1 MIRFSQLVNPHIAPQ
16 KSRLHMLIEYLVI
29 IIGIAPMALM
39 VNWVLLPH
47 AFVGG
52 GLTGICSAIYYVTGG
67 MFPSLFPEYGG
78 AIPVWLTT
86 FIFNAI
92 LLLIAG
98 FTVGWRFCIRTM
110 VGVAAITFWYRV
122 IPILPQPIIEDPWL
136 GSIIGGFVFGLS
148 LGCVLAVNGSS
159 GGTDIV
165 AMIVNHYRDI
175 SLGNIML
182 VCDILIIA
190 SAFFLP
196 LPESMQ
202 QEGVNPH
209 YLQTKRVLY
218 GVCMTVSYTVAVDW
232 LMTRLHRSVHFLI
245 YSSQYE
251 QIATA
256 INRTV
261 NRGVTVL
268 DGTGW
273 YSQKPVKVIS
283 VLVRKPES
291 SLVLSIV
298 NELDPNA
305 LVSIADVGGVFGSGF
320 DKIKVKSPNNQK
332 KVPKNLH
339 MS

>member
-1 MIRFSQLVNPHIAPQ
+1 MVRYSQFVNPHNAHSASPAR
-16 KSRLHMLIEYLVI
+16 SVFEYLVI

-67 MFPSLFPEYGG
+67 LFPSLFPEYGG

-86 FIFNAI
+86 FVFNTV

-122 IPILPQPIIEDPWL
+122 IPILPEPIIADPWL
-136 GSIIGGFVFGLS
+136 GALVGGFVFGLS
-148 LGCVLAVNGSS
+148 LGCVLAANGSS

-182 VCDILIIA
+182 ACDVVIIA

-196 LPESMQ
+196 LPQSMM
-202 QEGVNPH
+202 QEETNPT
-209 YLQTKRVLY
+209 YLHIKRVLY
-218 GVCMTVSYTVAVDW
+218 GVAMTISYTVAVDW
-232 LMTRLHRSVHFLI
+232 IMSRIHRSVHFLI
-245 YSSQYE
+245 YSAKYDE
-251 QIATA
+251 IATA
-256 INRTV
+256 INTTV

-273 YSQKPVKVIS
+273 YSKQPVKVIS

-291 SLVLSIV
+291 SQVLAIV
-298 NELDPNA
+298 HAIDPDA
-305 LVSIADVGGVFGSGF
+305 LVSIADVRGVFGSGF
-320 DKIKVKSPNNQK
+320 DKIKAK
-332 KVPKNLH
+332 
-339 MS
+339 

>member
-1 MIRFSQLVNPHIAPQ
+1 MLRFSSFVNPHSTPHESV
-16 KSRLHMLIEYLVI
+16 SRRVFEYLVI

-52 GLTGICSAIYYVTGG
+52 GLTGICSAIYYVTDG
-67 MFPSLFPEYGG
+67 MFPSVFPEYNG

-86 FIFNAI
+86 FLINAI
-92 LLLIAG
+92 LLITAG
-98 FTVGWRFCIRTM
+98 LTVGWRFCIRTM

-122 IPILPQPIIEDPWL
+122 IPILPEPIIADPWL
-136 GSIIGGFVFGLS
+136 GAIIGGFVFGLS
-148 LGCVLAVNGSS
+148 LGCVLLVNGSS

-182 VCDILIIA
+182 LCDIVIIL

-196 LPESMQ
+196 LPESML
-202 QEGVNPH
+202 QEGGNMT
-209 YLQTKRVLY
+209 YLHIKRVLY
-218 GVCMTVSYTVAVDW
+218 GVCMTLSYTLAVDW
-232 LMTRLHRSVHFLI
+232 LMARMHRSVHILI
-245 YSSQYE
+245 YSTKYDE
-251 QIATA
+251 IATA
-256 INRTV
+256 INTTV

-291 SLVLSIV
+291 SLVMSLIQQI
-298 NELDPNA
+298 DPTA
-305 LVSIADVGGVFGSGF
+305 LVSIADVRGVFGSGF
-320 DKIKVKSPNNQK
+320 DKIKVK
-332 KVPKNLH
+332 
-339 MS
+339 

>member
-1 MIRFSQLVNPHIAPQ
+1 MRYSQLVNPHNTPQ
-16 KSRLHMLIEYLVI
+16 VSRARTVFEYLVI

-67 MFPSLFPEYGG
+67 LFPSLFPEYGG
-78 AIPVWLTT
+78 AVPVWLTT
-86 FIFNAI
+86 FVFNAI

-98 FTVGWRFCIRTM
+98 LTVGWRFTIRTM

-122 IPILPQPIIEDPWL
+122 IPILPEPIIEDPWL
-136 GSIIGGFVFGLS
+136 GAIIGGFVFGLS
-148 LGCVLAVNGSS
+148 LGCVLAANGSS

-165 AMIVNHYRDI
+165 AMIVNHYHNI

-182 VCDILIIA
+182 ACDILIIA

-196 LPESMQ
+196 LPESML
-202 QEGVNPH
+202 QEENN
-209 YLQTKRVLY
+209 YQFSIFNSQFSILNIKRVLY
-218 GVCMTVSYTVAVDW
+218 GVAMTISYTMAVDW
-232 LMTRLHRSVHFLI
+232 LMARINRSVHFLI
-245 YSSQYE
+245 YSSKYE
-251 QIATA
+251 EIATA
-256 INRTV
+256 INTTV

-273 YSQKPVKVIS
+273 YSRKPVKVIS

-291 SLVLSIV
+291 SLVFSIV
-298 NELDPNA
+298 HSIDPEA
-305 LVSIADVGGVFGSGF
+305 LVSIAEVSGVFGSGF
-320 DKIKVKSPNNQK
+320 DKIKAK
-332 KVPKNLH
+332 
-339 MS
+339 

>member
-1 MIRFSQLVNPHIAPQ
+1 MLRYSSFVNPHNAPHESMTRTVFEYIA
-16 KSRLHMLIEYLVI
+16 I

-52 GLTGICSAIYYVTGG
+52 GLTGICSAIYYVTDGL
-67 MFPSLFPEYGG
+67 FPSLFPEYHG

-86 FIFNAI
+86 FVINVI

-122 IPILPQPIIEDPWL
+122 IPILPEPIIADPWL
-136 GSIIGGFVFGLS
+136 GAIIGGFVFGLS
-148 LGCVLAVNGSS
+148 LGIVLAANGSS

-165 AMIVNHYRDI
+165 AMIVNHYHNI

-182 VCDILIIA
+182 LCDIIIIV

-196 LPESMQ
+196 LPESMLA
-202 QEGVNPH
+202 EGGNPV
-209 YLQTKRVLY
+209 YLQIKRVLY
-218 GVCMTVSYTVAVDW
+218 GVCMTISYTVAVDW
-232 LMTRLHRSVHFLI
+232 IIARLHRSVHFLI
-245 YSSQYE
+245 YSSKYDE
-251 QIATA
+251 IATE
-256 INRTV
+256 INKTV

-273 YSQKPVKVIS
+273 YSQQPVKVIS

-298 NELDPNA
+298 KNLDPNA

-320 DKIKVKSPNNQK
+320 DKIKAK
-332 KVPKNLH
+332 
-339 MS
+339 

>member
-1 MIRFSQLVNPHIAPQ
+1 MIRYSKLVNPHSTPST
-16 KSRLHMLIEYLVI
+16 SRARTIFEYLVI

-52 GLTGICSAIYYVTGG
+52 GLTGICSAIYYVTDGL
-67 MFPSLFPEYGG
+67 FPSLFPEYNG

-86 FIFNAI
+86 FVFNAI

-98 FTVGWRFCIRTM
+98 LTVGWRFCIRTM

-122 IPILPQPIIEDPWL
+122 IPIMPQPIISDPWV
-136 GSIIGGFVFGLS
+136 GAIIGGFVFGLS
-148 LGCVLAVNGSS
+148 LGCVLAANGSS

-165 AMIVNHYRDI
+165 AMIVNHYRNI

-182 VCDILIIA
+182 ACDIVIIA

-196 LPESMQ
+196 LPESMV
-202 QEGVNPH
+202 QEGSNPT
-209 YLQTKRVLY
+209 YLHIKRVLY
-218 GVCMTVSYTVAVDW
+218 GVAMTISYTVAVDW
-232 LMTRLHRSVHFLI
+232 LMARLHRSVHFLI
-245 YSSQYE
+245 YSSKYDE
-251 QIATA
+251 IATA
-256 INRTV
+256 INTTV

-268 DGTGW
+268 DGIGW

-291 SLVLSIV
+291 SLVFAIV
-298 NELDPNA
+298 HDIDPEA
-305 LVSIADVGGVFGSGF
+305 LVSIADVSGVFGSGF
-320 DKIKVKSPNNQK
+320 DKIKAK
-332 KVPKNLH
+332 
-339 MS
+339 

>member
-1 MIRFSQLVNPHIAPQ
+1 MGLIPRFSSLVNPHKKETSITFRTVFQ
-16 KSRLHMLIEYLVI
+16 YLAI
-29 IIGIAPMALM
+29 IFGIFPMALM

-52 GLTGICSAIYYVTGG
+52 GLTGICSIIYYLTGG

-86 FIFNAI
+86 FVFNAI

-110 VGVAAITFWYRV
+110 VGVTAITFWYRV
-122 IPILPQPIIEDPWL
+122 IPILPEPIIADPWL
-136 GSIIGGFVFGLS
+136 GAIVGGFVFGLS
-148 LGCVLAVNGSS
+148 LGIVIACNGSS

-165 AMIVNHYRDI
+165 AMIVNHYYNV
-175 SLGNIML
+175 SVGNIMML
-182 VCDILIIA
+182 CDMVIIL

-196 LPESMQ
+196 IPERMM
-202 QEGVNPH
+202 ETGVSPTI
-209 YLQTKRVLY
+209 LQIKRVLC
-218 GVCMTVSYTVAVDW
+218 GLCMTVSYTLAVDW
-232 LMTRLHRSVHFLI
+232 LMGRLRQSVQFLI
-245 YSSQYE
+245 YSSKYAE
-251 QIATA
+251 IASA
-256 INRTV
+256 INTTV

-273 YSQKPVKVIS
+273 YSQQPVKVIS

-298 NELDPNA
+298 HEIDPNA
-305 LVSIADVGGVFGSGF
+305 FVSQANVAGVFGSGF
-320 DKIKVKSPNNQK
+320 DTIKSA
-332 KVPKNLH
+332 
-339 MS
+339 

>member
-1 MIRFSQLVNPHIAPQ
+1 MLRFEKYVNPHTAPQ
-16 KSRLHMLIEYLVI
+16 KTRLRTVFEYLVI
-29 IIGIAPMALM
+29 IFGIFPMALM

-52 GLTGICSAIYYVTGG
+52 GLTGICSAIYYVTDG
-67 MFPSLFPEYGG
+67 MFPSLFPEYNG

-86 FIFNAI
+86 FVFNAI

-98 FTVGWRFCIRTM
+98 FTVGWRFCVRTM

-122 IPILPQPIIEDPWL
+122 IPILPEPIIDDAWL
-136 GSIIGGFVFGLS
+136 GAIIGGFVFGLS

-165 AMIVNHYRDI
+165 AMIVNHYHNI

-182 VCDILIIA
+182 LCDVLIIA

-196 LPESMQ
+196 LPHYMEA
-202 QEGVNPH
+202 EGGDPT
-209 YLQTKRVLY
+209 YLHIKRVLY
-218 GVCMTVSYTVAVDW
+218 GVAMTISYTLAVDW
-232 LMTRLHRSVHFLI
+232 IMSRLHRSVHFLI
-245 YSSQYE
+245 YSSKYDE
-251 QIATA
+251 IATA
-256 INRTV
+256 INTTV

-273 YSQKPVKVIS
+273 YSQQPVKVIS

-291 SLVLSIV
+291 SLVFSLVHEI
-298 NELDPNA
+298 DPDA
-305 LVSIADVGGVFGSGF
+305 LVSIADVSGVFGSGF
-320 DKIKVKSPNNQK
+320 DKIKAK
-332 KVPKNLH
+332 
-339 MS
+339 

>member
-1 MIRFSQLVNPHIAPQ
+1 MRYSQLVNPHNASST
-16 KSRLHMLIEYLVI
+16 SRVRTIFEYLVI

-52 GLTGICSAIYYVTGG
+52 GLTGICSVIYYVTGG
-67 MFPSLFPEYGG
+67 LFPALFPEYGG

-86 FIFNAI
+86 LLFNII

-98 FTVGWRFCIRTM
+98 VTVGWRFCIRTM
-110 VGVAAITFWYRV
+110 VGVLAITFWYRV
-122 IPILPQPIIEDPWL
+122 IPILPQPIISDPWV
-136 GSIIGGFVFGLS
+136 GAIIGGFVFGLS
-148 LGCVLAVNGSS
+148 LGCVLAANGSS

-165 AMIVNHYRDI
+165 AMIVNHYHNI

-182 VCDILIIA
+182 VCDVMIIA

-196 LPESMQ
+196 LPEGMLE
-202 QEGVNPH
+202 EGANPT
-209 YLQTKRVLY
+209 YLQIKRVLY
-218 GVCMTVSYTVAVDW
+218 GVAMTISYTVAVDW
-232 LMTRLHRSVHFLI
+232 LMARLHRSVHFLI
-245 YSSQYE
+245 YSSKYDE
-251 QIATA
+251 IATA
-256 INRTV
+256 INTTV

-273 YSQKPVKVIS
+273 YSKKPVKVIS

-291 SLVLSIV
+291 SLVFSLIHDI
-298 NELDPNA
+298 DPNA

-320 DKIKVKSPNNQK
+320 DKIKVK
-332 KVPKNLH
+332 
-339 MS
+339 

>member
-1 MIRFSQLVNPHIAPQ
+1 MGLIPRFSSLVNPHKKETSITFRTVFQ
-16 KSRLHMLIEYLVI
+16 YLAI
-29 IIGIAPMALM
+29 IFGIFPMALM

-52 GLTGICSAIYYVTGG
+52 GLTGICSIIYYLTGG

-86 FIFNAI
+86 FVFNAI

-110 VGVAAITFWYRV
+110 VGVTAITFWYRL
-122 IPILPQPIIEDPWL
+122 IPILPEPIIADPWL
-136 GSIIGGFVFGLS
+136 GAIVGGFVFGLS
-148 LGCVLAVNGSS
+148 LGVVIACNGSS

-165 AMIVNHYRDI
+165 AMIVNHYYNV
-175 SLGNIML
+175 SVGNIMML
-182 VCDILIIA
+182 CDMVIIL

-196 LPESMQ
+196 IPERMM
-202 QEGVNPH
+202 ETGVSPTI
-209 YLQTKRVLY
+209 LQIKRVLC
-218 GVCMTVSYTVAVDW
+218 GLCMTVSYTLAVDW
-232 LMTRLHRSVHFLI
+232 LMGRLRQSVQFLI
-245 YSSQYE
+245 YSSKYAE
-251 QIATA
+251 IASA
-256 INRTV
+256 INTTV

-273 YSQKPVKVIS
+273 YSQQPVKVIS

-298 NELDPNA
+298 HEIDPNA
-305 LVSIADVGGVFGSGF
+305 FVSQANVAGVFGSGF
-320 DKIKVKSPNNQK
+320 DTIKSA
-332 KVPKNLH
+332 
-339 MS
+339 

>member
-1 MIRFSQLVNPHIAPQ
+1 MRYSHFFNPHNAPST
-16 KSRLHMLIEYLVI
+16 SRARTIFEYLVI

-52 GLTGICSAIYYVTGG
+52 GLTGICSVIYYLTGG
-67 MFPSLFPEYGG
+67 LFPSLFPEYGG

-86 FIFNAI
+86 FVFNAI

-98 FTVGWRFCIRTM
+98 LTVGWRFTIRTM

-136 GSIIGGFVFGLS
+136 GAIIGGFVFGLS
-148 LGCVLAVNGSS
+148 LGCVLAANGSS

-165 AMIVNHYRDI
+165 AMIVNHYRNI

-182 VCDILIIA
+182 ACDVVIIA

-196 LPESMQ
+196 LPESML
-202 QEGVNPH
+202 QEETN
-209 YLQTKRVLY
+209 YQFSIFNSQFSILNIKRVLY
-218 GVCMTVSYTVAVDW
+218 GVAMTLSYTVAVDW
-232 LMTRLHRSVHFLI
+232 LMARLHRSVHFLI
-245 YSSQYE
+245 YSSKYDE
-251 QIATA
+251 IATA
-256 INRTV
+256 INTTV

-273 YSQKPVKVIS
+273 YSKKPVKVIS

-291 SLVLSIV
+291 SLVFSLIHSI
-298 NELDPNA
+298 DPEA

-320 DKIKVKSPNNQK
+320 DKIK
-332 KVPKNLH
+332 PK
-339 MS
+339 

>member
-1 MIRFSQLVNPHIAPQ
+1 MRSLPRYSRMVNPHNAPAA
-16 KSRLHMLIEYLVI
+16 SPLRTVFEYLVI

-52 GLTGICSAIYYVTGG
+52 GLTGICSAIYYLTGG

-86 FIFNAI
+86 FVFNAI

-98 FTVGWRFCIRTM
+98 LTVGWRFCIRTM

-122 IPILPQPIIEDPWL
+122 IPILPEPIIEDPWL
-136 GSIIGGFVFGLS
+136 GALIGGFVFGLS
-148 LGCVLAVNGSS
+148 LGCVLTVNGSS

-182 VCDILIIA
+182 ICDILIIA

-196 LPESMQ
+196 LPASMMN
-202 QEGVNPH
+202 ETENPT
-209 YLQTKRVLY
+209 YLHIKRVLY
-218 GVCMTVSYTVAVDW
+218 GVAMTISYTLAVDW
-232 LMTRLHRSVHFLI
+232 IMSRLHRSVHFLI
-245 YSSQYE
+245 YSAKYE
-251 QIATA
+251 EIATA
-256 INRTV
+256 INTTV

-273 YSQKPVKVIS
+273 YSKQPVKVIS

-291 SLVLSIV
+291 SLVFSIIH
-298 NELDPNA
+298 EIDPNA
-305 LVSIADVGGVFGSGF
+305 LVSIANVSGVFGSGF
-320 DKIKVKSPNNQK
+320 DKIKVHKAG
-332 KVPKNLH
+332 
-339 MS
+339 

>member
-1 MIRFSQLVNPHIAPQ
+1 MGLIPRYSSLVNPHKKETSITFRTVFQ
-16 KSRLHMLIEYLVI
+16 YLAI
-29 IIGIAPMALM
+29 IFGIFPMALM

-52 GLTGICSAIYYVTGG
+52 GLTGICSIIYYLTGG

-86 FIFNAI
+86 FVFNAI

-110 VGVAAITFWYRV
+110 VGVSAITFWYRV
-122 IPILPQPIIEDPWL
+122 IPILPEPIIADPWL
-136 GSIIGGFVFGLS
+136 GALVGGFVFGLS
-148 LGCVLAVNGSS
+148 LGIVIACNGSS

-165 AMIVNHYRDI
+165 AMIVNHYYNV
-175 SLGNIML
+175 SVGNIMML
-182 VCDILIIA
+182 CDIVIIL

-196 LPESMQ
+196 IPERMM
-202 QEGVNPH
+202 ETGVSPTI
-209 YLQTKRVLY
+209 LQIKRVLC
-218 GVCMTVSYTVAVDW
+218 GLCMTVSYTLAVDW
-232 LMTRLHRSVHFLI
+232 LMGRLRQSVHFLI
-245 YSSQYE
+245 YSSKYAE
-251 QIATA
+251 IASA
-256 INRTV
+256 INTTV

-273 YSQKPVKVIS
+273 YSQQPVKVIS

-298 NELDPNA
+298 HEIDPNA
-305 LVSIADVGGVFGSGF
+305 FVSQANVAGVFGSGF
-320 DKIKVKSPNNQK
+320 DTIKSA
-332 KVPKNLH
+332 
-339 MS
+339 